1 MFAQF
6 RPALVL
12 MILMT
17 VLTGIVY
24 PLLVT
29 AVSQVGMPERANGS
43 LIVRDGKAGSI
54 VLYACQG
61 AGKPEEVGRLDLPA
75 GKSN

>member
-17 VLTGIVY
+17 VLTGVIY
-24 PLLVT
+24 PALVT
-29 AVSQVGMPERANGS
+29 AISQVGMPERANGS
-43 LIVRDGKAGSI
+43 LIV
-54 VLYACQG
+54 
-61 AGKPEEVGRLDLPA
+61 
-75 GKSN
+75 